1 MYVVDAVSYY
11 LNRIFAPRLRGYGVS
26 ESFLLYTI
34 GVIHTQMT
42 SLLRHWDDRV
52 FKNTVLLLGM
62 EEGSFYE
69 PPAKIDIRCFVV
81 VTIRNSPIETIQ
93 SDAYADAG
101 LSKLLPS
108 KEVKEITSEAI
119 CYFSKQDFAAMCS
132 RAKLSKGQDLYRE
145 LANEYPVA
153 WAALQHLAAT
163 NSRTVDYPKVS
174 AEPYFLEGMDKETGV
189 TVVPGEMKIG
199 IYDGYTPEIEPPLM
213 EFLKMLSDDPNGVL
227 LVDSLKSVTRNIAK
241 LLSVLEFV
249 LTRDLAFASTNYYME
264 NGHIER
270 RMKPLRAGHGTSDIR
285 RNLSNT
291 SGLGYKHKAA
301 LSRYTTQAKSTE

>member
-11 LNRIFAPRLRGYGVS
+11 LNRILAPRLRGCGVS
-26 ESFLLYTI
+26 ECFLLYTV

-42 SLLRHWDDRV
+42 SLLRHWDDRT
-52 FKNTVLLLGM
+52 FRNTVLLLGM

-81 VTIRNSPIETIQ
+81 VTIRNSPIETLQ
-93 SDAYADAG
+93 SDACGEAG

-119 CYFSKQDFAAMCS
+119 RYFSKQDFAAMCS
-132 RAKLSKGQDLYRE
+132 RAKLSERQDLYQE
-145 LANEYPVA
+145 LAHEHPAA
-153 WAALQHLAAT
+153 WTALQHLATT

-174 AEPYFLEGMDKETGV
+174 AEPYFLEGIDKETGV
-189 TVVPGEMKIG
+189 TAVPGEMKIG
-199 IYDGYTPEIEPPLM
+199 IYDGYTPQIEPPLM
-213 EFLKMLSDDPNGVL
+213 ALLKMLAEDPNGVL
-227 LVDSLKSVTRNIAK
+227 LVDSFKSVTRNAAK
-241 LLSVLEFV
+241 LLSILEFI
-249 LTRDLAFASTNYYME
+249 LTRDLVFASTNCYME

-270 RMKPLRAGHGTSDIR
+270 RMKPLRAGHETSDIL
-285 RNLSNT
+285 RNVSDT

-301 LSRYTTQAKSTE
+301 LSRYAAQAKSAE